1 MFKPKVLVAYASKSG
16 TTIDVAH
23 AVAEAL
29 REQGLVVDVRHVSKL
44 NHLEGY
50 QAVVVGSGVRA
61 GHWLPAAVH
70 FVEEHQ
76 EALRQMPVAFFTVC
90 MTMTE
95 DTPENREIVEGYTA
109 ALQELVNPVSIGLF
123 AGRLEMDRLST
134 VERLIV
140 RIMHAP
146 LGDFR
151 DWATIHDW
159 AAGLAQI
166 FGEVRPVVP
175 ERL

>member
-1 MFKPKVLVAYASKSG
+1 RFARGPSSGRLDVRHAAMVISSTIERTRPVVACDHWSAICCRPLADPECQARGPAGLLGVKIMFKPKVLVAYASKSG

-95 DTPENREIVEGYTA
+95 DTPENREI
-109 ALQELVNPVSIGLF
+109 
-123 AGRLEMDRLST
+123 
-134 VERLIV
+134 
-140 RIMHAP
+140 
-146 LGDFR
+146 
-151 DWATIHDW
+151 
-159 AAGLAQI
+159 
-166 FGEVRPVVP
+166 
-175 ERL
+175 